1 MTNSKAKKRHV
12 NGKELSQ
19 ALKTNDVFFVDFLNR
34 CLEWVWRIIFVS
46 KVREFSNTS
55 TQQDSW
61 HIVCASQSVSWQS
74 MQNPIGERL
83 LKIPQLTQH
92 KSSTRDVQG
101 KVNKWYRGSLSRSWR
116 IRNWP
121 QSSAAVQLHYA
132 SSAAVQAIFISNS
145 DYKRLRTSVVKEHI
159 ISIMHAWSA
168 FVLSLLIE

>member
-19 ALKTNDVFFVDFLNR
+19 ALKTNDAFFVDFLNR

-92 KSSTRDVQG
+92 KSSTREVQG
-101 KVNKWYRGSLSRSWR
+101 KVNKWYRGSLSRIWW

-121 QSSAAVQLHYA
+121 QSSTT
-132 SSAAVQAIFISNS
+132 VQAILISNS
-145 DYKRLRTSVVKEHI
+145 DYEQLRTSVVKEHI
-159 ISIMHAWSA
+159 IHAWSA